1 MAIGDIT
8 LFQQFFEDVGLAV
21 HNLDTGVIKGGVI
34 TSTVTPTAADAT
46 PAWGAASGVDYDGN
60 EVTTGTSYLTGGPDL
75 EASFSQTAGVATLDA
90 TDETIAQDGSGFTNG
105 RWMII
110 YNETATNNEA
120 LAFLDFGS
128 DTSIQ
133 TGDLDITWNA
143 NGIARWGVG
152 TIT

>member
-8 LFQQFFEDVGLAV
+8 LFQQFFEDVGLKV
-21 HNLDTGVIKGGVI
+21 HELNADVVKGGIIDSV
-34 TSTVTPTAADAT
+34 VTPTAADAT
-46 PAWGAASGVDYDGN
+46 PAWGASSGVDYDGN
-60 EVTTGTSYLTGGPDL
+60 QVTTGTSYLTGGPDL
-75 EASFSQTAGVATLDA
+75 ENSFSQTAGVATLDA
-90 TDETIAQDGSGFTNG
+90 TDETVAQDGSGFTDG
-105 RWMII
+105 RWMIL

-120 LAFLDFGS
+120 IGFLDFGS
-128 DTSIQ
+128 ATSIQ